1 MLWPMTAVA
10 LGFLG
15 LVAIAVPALRVGLEV
30 RRLARRLDDAAQQ
43 ISRATRDLERSAADV
58 ARRAGSAGDLP
69 GSDFGR

>member
-15 LVAIAVPALRVGLEV
+15 LVALAVPAARVGLEA

-43 ISRATRDLERSAADV
+43 VSRATRDLERSAADV
-58 ARRAGSAGDLP
+58 ARRAGSTRDLP
-69 GSDFGR
+69 GSEFER

>member
-43 ISRATRDLERSAADV
+43 ISRATRDLERSAAAV
-58 ARRAGSAGDLP
+58 ARRAGSGGDLP

>member
-1 MLWPMTAVA
+1 MLWPMTAVV

-58 ARRAGSAGDLP
+58 ARRAGATRDLP
-69 GSDFGR
+69 GSEFGR

>member
-15 LVAIAVPALRVGLEV
+15 LVALAIPAAGVGLEA

-43 ISRATRDLERSAADV
+43 VSRATRDLERSAAEV
-58 ARRAGSAGDLP
+58 AGRAGSTRDLP
-69 GSDFGR
+69 GTEFER